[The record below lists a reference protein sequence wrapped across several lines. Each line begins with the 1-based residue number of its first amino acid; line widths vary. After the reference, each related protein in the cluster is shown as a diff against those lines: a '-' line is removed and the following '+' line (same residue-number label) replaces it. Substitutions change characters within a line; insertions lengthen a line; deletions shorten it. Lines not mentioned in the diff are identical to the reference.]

1 MGNCVSQNDK
11 EAVQRSQEIDKRI
24 AEDAQKFKKECKILL
39 LGSGESGK
47 STIVKQMKIIHKK
60 GFSRDELIQYRPII
74 YRNLLESAHNIILAM
89 RKIGVDCVTPE
100 NRAMTERILDYEVL
114 SSPTFYFSEEMAK
127 AIFELWRDP
136 IIPTIMDHSSEFY
149 LMDSAS

>member
-1 MGNCVSQNDK
+1 MGNCVSQPDK
-11 EAVQRSQEIDKRI
+11 EASQRSQEIDKRI

-47 STIVKQMKIIHKK
+47 STIVKQMKIIHQD

-114 SSPTFYFSEEMAK
+114 ASPEFYFSEEMAK